1 MSTSV
6 ESRVAPELREL
17 PTERGVLRYRETGDG
32 PPLLLLHGSGPGVT
46 GWRNFGANVPVFAQH
61 YRTLVLEFPGF
72 GVSDDFGAP
81 HPMMSAQQAV
91 GAFLDGLGLDRVRV
105 VGNSMGGFV
114 ATDFALANPDR
125 VDRLVT
131 IGGIGTPVFSAQPGE
146 GIVRLSE
153 FVENP
158 TREALIAWLHSM
170 VYNSALVTEELIE
183 QRWQQA
189 TDPATLENSRRM
201 YGKAALARMAEAAR
215 NADTT
220 PGWAKLGQIT
230 VPVLVTWGRDDRVSP
245 VDMSLL
251 PMRTLR
257 NGEVHI
263 FPNCGHWVMIEQK
276 QAWEATVLAFLGR

>member
-61 YRTLVLEFPGF
+61 YRALVLEFPGF